1 MGRNGTA
8 GTRQL
13 VVDMDV
19 GLRTRLDERVSAE
32 ERTLRRVVERA
43 IAFYMDHV
51 PVEQLPTLPA
61 ALQPQRGRPR
71 GKGK

>member
-1 MGRNGTA
+1 MGRNATA

-13 VVDMDV
+13 VVDVDTA
-19 GLRTRLDERVSAE
+19 LRGRLDERVKTE

-43 IAFYMDHV
+43 IAYYLDNV
-51 PVEQLPTLPA
+51 PAEGVLASTAVPA
-61 ALQPQRGRPR
+61 KPR